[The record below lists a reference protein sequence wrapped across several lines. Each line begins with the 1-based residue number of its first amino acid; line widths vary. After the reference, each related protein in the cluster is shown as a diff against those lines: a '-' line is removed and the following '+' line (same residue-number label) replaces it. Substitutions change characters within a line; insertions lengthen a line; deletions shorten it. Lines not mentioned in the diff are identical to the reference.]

1 MQGSRA
7 NTYRSF
13 LRTTSSPCI
22 IDAAVHQ
29 GVTTARLLDTGDS
42 RSAVAEHRVLLDCA
56 RLVAESGARR
66 DARVAAVR
74 ASLERDCDWSALLR
88 AAPAESLL
96 GPLYAAVTAAA
107 ADVVPEDRLTELRNL
122 FRVNTERMLRLT
134 GQLLRILDLL
144 RANGVQA
151 VPFKGPALAQDVF
164 GEVGMRQSV
173 DLDILVAAADV
184 AHACELLVANGFRWM
199 APASAV
205 PQRALL
211 RNEWEAVLVR
221 TDGEPMVEL
230 HWRVGPRFARGSLSA
245 ERLIARAG
253 TISLLGREVPNLCLQ
268 DVALV
273 LALHAS
279 THRWEELEQ
288 ILTFAVVLAKMTEIE
303 FLGTVEEAREQGCR
317 RRFLI
322 GCILARDV
330 LGLELPKSVEECAAA
345 DPAAARLA
353 ARARARLFSED
364 SGGSIGGGLPG
375 LRWQAAAL
383 DTRPDRIRHL
393 IARVFVP
400 GARDWDAVQLPR
412 GLRWL
417 YYLVRPLRL
426 TGFFHGRETAR

>member
-1 MQGSRA
+1 
-7 NTYRSF
+7 
-13 LRTTSSPCI
+13 
-22 IDAAVHQ
+22 
-29 GVTTARLLDTGDS
+29 
-42 RSAVAEHRVLLDCA
+42 VLLDCA

-66 DARVAAVR
+66 DASVAAVR

-96 GPLYAAVTAAA
+96 GPLYVAVTAAA
-107 ADVVPEDRLTELRNL
+107 ADVVPAVRLTELRNL

-151 VPFKGPALAQDVF
+151 VPFKGPALAQYVF

-173 DLDILVAAADV
+173 DLDILVTAADV
-184 AHACELLVANGFRWM
+184 AHACELLLANGFRWM

-211 RNEWEAVLVR
+211 HNECEAVLVR
-221 TDGEPMVEL
+221 TDGSPMVEL

-253 TISLLGREVPNLCLQ
+253 TIGLLGVEVPSLCPQ
-268 DVALV
+268 DTALV

-288 ILTFAVVLAKMTEIE
+288 ILTFALVLAKMTGDE
-303 FLGTVEEAREQGCR
+303 LLRTVEEAREQGCR

-330 LGLELPKSVEECAAA
+330 VGLELPKSVEKYAAA
-345 DPAAARLA
+345 DPAAAQLA

-400 GARDWDAVQLPR
+400 GSGDWDAVHLPR

-426 TGFFHGRETAR
+426 TGFFHGRETAS